1 VPVPVQAFS
10 DDNLNKMLKTFQY
23 TLRCAPCPSS
33 ELGRSESAAPTP
45 ESSPSRPPGGSARP
59 THEPRRTSAWQRPVV
74 STALP
79 QLAAMD
85 LQEGRVAHGDRH
97 VRQQRR
103 SQPGPILRASK
114 RGLTP
119 ATSAPGLGTPL
130 PCPVRWQVGIVTLE
144 DVLEEITGEIYDET
158 DTHADMRRNDSV
170 IECCA
175 HAPAQSDRSC
185 TCTHAL
191 PANTHKGTHKR
202 MHARSHRSSPSAARR
217 MTCSRTLER
226 SHSPL
231 VANTTLK
238 DDKWP

>member
-1 VPVPVQAFS
+1 MTTS
-10 DDNLNKMLKTFQY
+10 T
-23 TLRCAPCPSS
+23 RCSRRSS
-33 ELGRSESAAPTP
+33 THSAALPARAQ
-45 ESSPSRPPGGSARP
+45 SSAAQSRPPPLPKVVPAARRVVRP
-59 THEPRRTSAWQRPVV
+59 ARRTNRDGR
-74 STALP
+74 LP
-79 QLAAMD
+79 GSDPSSPQHCPSWLAMD

-158 DTHADMRRNDSV
+158 DTHADMRRHDSV

-191 PANTHKGTHKR
+191 PANTHEGTHKR

-217 MTCSRTLER
+217 MTCSHTLER